1 MNSTSIDE
9 VEGLCGGLV
18 IEEVPDRWEINDMC
32 HVQPDH
38 GRGLVTGLVRRGEQ
52 ALVNEHQQ
60 DVALLIVPVLVL
72 GLA

>member
-1 MNSTSIDE
+1 
-9 VEGLCGGLV
+9 V
-18 IEEVPDRWEINDMC
+18 IEEVPDRWEINDMS

-38 GRGLVTGLVRRGEQ
+38 GRGLVTGDDR
-52 ALVNEHQQ
+52 QQ

>member
-1 MNSTSIDE
+1 M
-9 VEGLCGGLV
+9 
-18 IEEVPDRWEINDMC
+18 IEEVPDRWEINDMS

-38 GRGLVTGLVRRGEQ
+38 GRGLVTGLVRRGEH
-52 ALVNEHQQ
+52 ALVDDRQQ